1 MKKAIL
7 GIAIVASSLLL
18 AGCNY
23 STDSSNGNQSRQ
35 LEINQEKIVK
45 AVPIPQVDTSSD
57 RKSIAKRAELFAD
70 ENKVSYVYLVSYGKV
85 MAFYPIKG
93 KVVSIKSYMTPQE
106 QIVNRH
112 GVPCTEAD
120 SSGSTALGCGTG
132 GYTTVQAPDIDGTYG
147 DNADAVFFF
156 TTEGA
161 YVEWA
166 GEYMVSDQPL
176 RLTTQP
182 ELVRQI
188 E

>member
-1 MKKAIL
+1 MKKIIL
-7 GIAIVASSLLL
+7 VTLFLVVFLS
-18 AGCNY
+18 GC
-23 STDSSNGNQSRQ
+23 STVQNSSNNTQSKVLEENQQR
-35 LEINQEKIVK
+35 IIK

-57 RKSIAKRAELFAD
+57 RKSIARRAETFSN
-70 ENKVSYVYLVSYGKV
+70 ENKVSYVYLISYGRV

-93 KVVSIKSYMTPQE
+93 KVVSIRSYMTPQE
-106 QIVNRH
+106 QIVSPY
-112 GVPCTEAD
+112 GEPCINLRGA
-120 SSGSTALGCGTG
+120 SHNCWSGD
-132 GYTTVQAPDIDGTYG
+132 GYITQAPDIDGTYG

-176 RLTTQP
+176 RLATQP
-182 ELVRQI
+182 ELIREI